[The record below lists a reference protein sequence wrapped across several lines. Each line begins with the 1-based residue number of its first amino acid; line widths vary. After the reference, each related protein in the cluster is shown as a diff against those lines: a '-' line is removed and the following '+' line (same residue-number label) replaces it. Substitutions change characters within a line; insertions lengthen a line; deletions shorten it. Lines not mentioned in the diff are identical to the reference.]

1 MGIGDNRGEW
11 RKRQGRTVKRTD
23 IIGRKDKKRQKI
35 ITELVMS
42 LLFFFTDVA
51 HTEKLTPVYHE
62 NNYTCLSFI
71 ILTCLFQFR
80 DTGIA
85 GPEPIRQHKFDR
97 RQLSPYTANRHPQH
111 HRCD

>member
-42 LLFFFTDVA
+42 LLFFF
-51 HTEKLTPVYHE
+51 L
-62 NNYTCLSFI
+62 LMLRIQRS
-71 ILTCLFQFR
+71 
-80 DTGIA
+80 
-85 GPEPIRQHKFDR
+85 
-97 RQLSPYTANRHPQH
+97 
-111 HRCD
+111 